1 MSKLSLVICVREYDD
16 AVEIQNWHRETF
28 GSPISVC
35 KAKDTL
41 FDYEVSFKSE
51 EEMSMFALMFG
62 KFIYTKENNYLE
74 N

>member
-1 MSKLSLVICVREYDD
+1 MSKLSLVIRVREYDD

-62 KFIYTKENNYLE
+62 DYLV
-74 N
+74 